1 MDTEDYMMVENLEQK
16 LSQWLEQKKE
26 TEKPGKVKKAVSIV
40 GGVFLLLSLL
50 TGIWTIYRDQLIFL
64 GTETETVLLVTDK
77 NMTQT
82 DYNKAVDVVK
92 KRVKCLTSKY
102 VIKAGNGKIRIK
114 IPREVYDGVSEDEEV
129 IKQYLSAP
137 LKIYVIKSTDYSFF
151 TMLRES
157 QYVILEP
164 EDIESVENIELEE
177 VSQSLSQKGA
187 AIEQMLILNL
197 TDKAADKL
205 KEKFSDRENVFACFD
220 AAQNTYSERIE
231 VAGITDDWKKVGIM
245 KNEYFQIAEPL

>member
-1 MDTEDYMMVENLEQK
+1 MHSADLGKTVPQGMSLSYQICEILYECFTDQQPPAWEVRFLFDELEDPKKYNSKIDQIVSQIIIDGLCLDTEDYMMVENLEQK

-114 IPREVYDGVSEDEEV
+114 FHG
-129 IKQYLSAP
+129 KFMMGYL
-137 LKIYVIKSTDYSFF
+137 K
-151 TMLRES
+151 M
-157 QYVILEP
+157 
-164 EDIESVENIELEE
+164 
-177 VSQSLSQKGA
+177 
-187 AIEQMLILNL
+187 
-197 TDKAADKL
+197 
-205 KEKFSDRENVFACFD
+205 
-220 AAQNTYSERIE
+220 
-231 VAGITDDWKKVGIM
+231 KK
-245 KNEYFQIAEPL
+245 